1 MRPLCACTYCR
12 CRNFAQ
18 QSSQSRSA
26 SSASPPANSDP
37 SLPRGLCLVCER
49 AEQRGKNDP
58 AYGGCR
64 CTCRCRLERK
74 KGSVLCADCAEQNAL
89 NPRRHRPH
97 GFRFG

>member
-1 MRPLCACTYCR
+1 MRPLCACTYCK

-18 QSSQSRSA
+18 QAPPSA
-26 SSASPPANSDP
+26 SSPNSSESDP
-37 SLPRGLCLVCER
+37 CSSVPRGLCLVCEH

-64 CTCRCRLERK
+64 CACRCRLERK

-97 GFRFG
+97 GFQFG